1 MGKFFNP
8 GIIHGKIQPF
18 KMNVALFTITLQ
30 QRWKNKSIC
39 FFLDKCPVNI
49 KVLELSM
56 PKSYK

>member
-1 MGKFFNP
+1 MGKDTP
-8 GIIHGKIQPF
+8 TGIGIIQNPIF
-18 KMNVALFTITLQ
+18 KQ
-30 QRWKNKSIC
+30 HWKNKSIC